1 MSALQK
7 NSLPDLELFN
17 QSGPYYTSYPILS
30 EWQKLDDDAEYRAAI
45 MAYNDS
51 DIVTRT
57 GIYIHF
63 PFCRTQCL
71 YCACNACISSSD
83 TEYIRFLNSLHAE
96 IELLLGAFHNP
107 DRIFRLV
114 EIHFG
119 GGSPSL
125 LGEQQLRDIIN
136 KIGTF
141 LDLDGVQDFSIE
153 VDPRTVTPSV
163 LGIYRKIGIN
173 RLSFGVQ
180 EFDPQA
186 QKAINRIQ
194 PFELVEELCIAAKDE
209 GFASINFDILYGLP
223 LQTHQSFMTTIN
235 KVIQLAPDRV
245 SLIRYAHIPDSR
257 PHQRALDKY
266 AMPSDKEKALMFF
279 DATEALVEAGWEHIG
294 IDHFAK
300 PVDSLAVAER
310 TGGMTRNFGG
320 YSAAG
325 TEVIL
330 GLGPTATTRLG
341 PYYAQNCYSLE
352 EYYSAVSADKYPV
365 HRGYALDADAL
376 LRREVIMTLLCQYK
390 VDFERFGE
398 HHNLLFTSY
407 FAEEYSELCK
417 FADIGFLELS
427 ERGLLVTPKGRFFL
441 RHYCKIFDKVH
452 CSNNNYVVAGP

>member
-1 MSALQK
+1 MPALQK
-7 NSLPDLELFN
+7 NILPDLELFN

-30 EWQKLDDDAEYRAAI
+30 EWQKLDGDAEYRAAI
-45 MAYNDS
+45 MAYNES
-51 DIVTRT
+51 AIVTRI
-57 GIYIHF
+57 GIYLHF
-63 PFCRTQCL
+63 PFCLTQCL
-71 YCACNACISSSD
+71 YCACNACISNSD
-83 TEYIRFLNSLHAE
+83 AEFARFLNSLQAE
-96 IELLLGAFHNP
+96 IELLLGAFRNP

-125 LGEQQLRDIIN
+125 LAEQQLRNIVN
-136 KIGTF
+136 KIGTY
-141 LDLDGVQDFSIE
+141 LDLGGVQDFSIE

-163 LGIYRKIGIN
+163 LGMYRKLGIN

-180 EFDPQA
+180 EFDPQV

-194 PFELVEELCIAAKDE
+194 PFELVETLCIAAKKE
-209 GFASINFDILYGLP
+209 GFSSFNFDILYGLP
-223 LQTHQSFMTTIN
+223 LQTHQSFMATI
-235 KVIQLAPDRV
+235 KQVIQLAPDRV
-245 SLIRYAHIPDSR
+245 SLIRYAHIPESR

-266 AMPSDKEKALMFF
+266 VMPSDKEKALMFF
-279 DATEALVEAGWEHIG
+279 DATQALVEAGWEHIG

-300 PVDSLAVAER
+300 PADSLSIAAR
-310 TGGMTRNFGG
+310 AGGMTRNFGG

-325 TEVIL
+325 TEAIL

-341 PYYAQNCYSLE
+341 AYYAQNCYSLE
-352 EYYSAVSADKYPV
+352 DYYSAVSAGQYPV
-365 HRGYALDADAL
+365 HRGYYLDADEL

-398 HHNLLFTSY
+398 HHNLSFTSY

-441 RHYCKIFDKVH
+441 RHYCKIFDRVH
-452 CSNNNYVVAGP
+452 CSNNNYVVGGP